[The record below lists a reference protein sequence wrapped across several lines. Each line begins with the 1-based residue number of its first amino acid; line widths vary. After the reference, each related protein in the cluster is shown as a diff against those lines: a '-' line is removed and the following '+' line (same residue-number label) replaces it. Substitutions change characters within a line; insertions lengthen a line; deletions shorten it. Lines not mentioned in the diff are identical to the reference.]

1 MLTDDAA
8 VDPEPGKDGTEKSG
22 KIRNQ
27 QERQTKVL
35 QLAREGAP
43 LLTLAGPQLMIIC
56 SYVPAR
62 AHPLACHCHVPSYSR
77 KERQTHAHR
86 PH

>member
-43 LLTLAGPQLMIIC
+43 LLTLAVLQLMIIC

-62 AHPLACHCHVPSYSR
+62 AYALACHRHVSSYSC
-77 KERQTHAHR
+77 KEC
-86 PH
+86 